1 MGTSFFNG
9 FLSNQN
15 RISKEHPDYR
25 RTYLIN
31 AILSVMIIFFLLF
44 AILDFLVFKIYKPS
58 VINFVAFL
66 ISSVTL
72 YHFHQTNGV
81 RFAARATVSILV
93 IFILLVIFLIA
104 PNNHIFYWMVTLPP
118 VAFFLLGK
126 RTGYI
131 VSGLFGAIIATFY
144 LIEYKNWNNEVFG
157 LEGMSNVCLAYIGLV
172 LSIAFFETSRQEAFD
187 RMLMD
192 IERRK
197 LAEQTLKESQAS
209 LFELN
214 ATKDKFF
221 SIIAHD
227 LRSPFSS
234 IVGFSEILQTQILS
248 NKYERVEEFA
258 SYIKYSS
265 QQAMDLLTNL
275 LEWSRIQT
283 GRIQL
288 NSEYFE
294 LGILVHRIISLFNNT
309 VIQKSITISTDFPN
323 NLTVYADKD
332 MIE

>member
-1 MGTSFFNG
+1 
-9 FLSNQN
+9 
-15 RISKEHPDYR
+15 
-25 RTYLIN
+25 
-31 AILSVMIIFFLLF
+31 
-44 AILDFLVFKIYKPS
+44 
-58 VINFVAFL
+58 
-66 ISSVTL
+66 
-72 YHFHQTNGV
+72 
-81 RFAARATVSILV
+81 
-93 IFILLVIFLIA
+93 
-104 PNNHIFYWMVTLPP
+104 
-118 VAFFLLGK
+118 
-126 RTGYI
+126 
-131 VSGLFGAIIATFY
+131 
-144 LIEYKNWNNEVFG
+144 
-157 LEGMSNVCLAYIGLV
+157 
-172 LSIAFFETSRQEAFD
+172 
-187 RMLMD
+187 
-192 IERRK
+192 RK

-234 IVGFSEILQTQILS
+234 IVGFSEILQSQIQS

-309 VIQKSITISTDFPN
+309 VIQKSITISTEFPN

-332 MIE
+332 MIETIFRNLISNAIKFTHPNGKISVSFRQNQDELLVAVRDDGVGISPEKVEKLFRIDENHTTRGTHNEKGTGLGLMLCKEFVEIHGGKIWIESEPGKGSVFCFTIPESSKN